1 MILTDTVKR
10 FIENNQEL
18 LEADFDNFLSKGYAI
33 LPDKEFENFVE
44 VLISSKI
51 DFEKQRDRIITN
63 RLGFLFPLVDDGT
76 PLTDFIIDIILSPKT
91 RTFFGLSVKELA
103 DFIRANEQAWE
114 HDMYLDTLA
123 GATIIRTD
131 LRED

>member
-10 FIENNQEL
+10 FIENNQDL
-18 LEADFDNFLSKGYAI
+18 LETEFDRFISKGYTVLNA
-33 LPDKEFENFVE
+33 DEFENLVE
-44 VLISSKI
+44 VLTSSKI

-76 PLTDFIIDIILSPKT
+76 PLTDFIIDVILSPKT

-123 GATIIRTD
+123 GVTIIRTD